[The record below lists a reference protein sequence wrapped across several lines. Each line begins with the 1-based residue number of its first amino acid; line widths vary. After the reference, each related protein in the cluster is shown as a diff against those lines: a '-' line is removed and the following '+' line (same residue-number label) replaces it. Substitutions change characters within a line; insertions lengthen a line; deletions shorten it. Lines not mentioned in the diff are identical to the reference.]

1 MNLHTYPE
9 YIMPKTLGILSKAE
23 NIHNFGK
30 NMYYQ
35 AEKKNRTKEY
45 IRWKKKYKIPFKR
58 SKTLLRKRTG
68 GW

>member
-45 IRWKKKYKIPFKR
+45 IR
-58 SKTLLRKRTG
+58 
-68 GW
+68 